1 MLLYMLYDIGGVM
14 KRGDKNEHTVI
25 IYTTDGEAEY
35 LPDNH
40 YSRRGACG
48 KYTNNEGDTV
58 SKIVRTVQY
67 STVRVFSVFIAKYF
81 VSLPPHSGSEAGA
94 RRSRS
99 ASEISV
105 GKN

>member
-1 MLLYMLYDIGGVM
+1 MRHQVYVTIYVILLYDIGGVM

-48 KYTNNEGDTV
+48 KFTNNEGDTV
-58 SKIVRTVQY
+58 SKIDNT
-67 STVRVFSVFIAKYF
+67 I
-81 VSLPPHSGSEAGA
+81 
-94 RRSRS
+94 
-99 ASEISV
+99 
-105 GKN
+105 